1 LETLNYLL
9 VTTKVGGRVTCTTI
23 DIKDL
28 KRVRREALDREMTL
42 KELVNRAIKEYL
54 SRH

>member
-1 LETLNYLL
+1 LKTLNYLL
-9 VTTKVGGRVTCTTI
+9 GATKVGGRVACTTI

-28 KRVRREALDREMTL
+28 KRVKQEALKRDMTL